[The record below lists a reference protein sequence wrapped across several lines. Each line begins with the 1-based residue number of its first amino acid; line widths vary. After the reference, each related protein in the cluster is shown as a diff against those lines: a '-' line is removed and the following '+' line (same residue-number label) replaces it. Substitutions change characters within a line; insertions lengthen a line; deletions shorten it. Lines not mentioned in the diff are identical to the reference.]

1 MRKFVMATMALM
13 LSCMASGGK
22 VRNSFAI
29 VVDSD
34 TYTSCK
40 DALEKYREAV
50 SFDGLEAFII
60 QADWQNPEQVR
71 DTLLHYY
78 ENEMLEGA
86 VFIGDIPVPMIRK
99 AHHLT
104 SAFKMDESMDWRDS
118 SVPSDRFYDDFDL
131 KFNFI
136 RRDSVETGF
145 FYYELAPASPQ
156 CIESDIYTGRIK
168 SSDTYGDKYVQ
179 IRRYL
184 EKAAAAKYEDNV
196 LDEVTSYTGDGSF
209 SNSLIAWKDESI
221 TLREQL
227 PAAFGKDREAT
238 FLLYAMQPFVKDM
251 LLDQIRRDD
260 LDLMLFH
267 EHGTPERQYL
277 SGIPSSDNMD
287 DYYES
292 GKRAA
297 RSMVRSNVRYGKTLE
312 EAMAYVTEKFGLDS
326 TWVCDAFDPEV
337 MKADSLFDLKTGI
350 VLSDIEE
357 ACPNVRMAIFD
368 ACYNGD
374 FRESDCIASRYIF
387 SKGKTLVGIGNSVNV
402 LQDKSSSDLL
412 GMLDCGYR
420 VGEWMRMTNIL
431 ESHIIGDPTYH
442 FTASDSGKVKPDL
455 HNTDVE
461 YWRAFTSEEYPCDIR
476 GLALHKLFSLN
487 AEGLSN
493 ILLDTYISDKAYML
507 RLQCMHLLAHYND
520 GNYSSLLMLATDDPY
535 EFIRRKAA
543 HFIGKVGDT
552 DFLAP
557 VLAKMYLREYNAGR
571 VAFNI
576 GYAAAHFPEAEMD
589 KAFNDALESA
599 GFVFDKETFRK
610 GWDNCAGGQ
619 IRMARNAM
627 ETLPQQGAKWRK
639 LYLHSLR
646 NEPYPYIADVVLNI
660 LKDGSEDLA
669 FRVQAAEVLGWF
681 TRAWNRAE
689 ICRQLEEYL
698 GTDGVPVE
706 LTNEITRTLG
716 RLAVYMR

>member
-1 MRKFVMATMALM
+1 MMATLALM

-22 VRNSFAI
+22 IRNSFAI

-60 QADWQNPEQVR
+60 QADWQSPEQVK

-104 SAFKMDESMDWRDS
+104 SAFKMDEGMDWRDS

-145 FYYELAPASPQ
+145 FYYELAPESPQ
-156 CIESDIYTGRIK
+156 YIESDIYTGRIK

-179 IRRYL
+179 ISRYL

-209 SNSLIAWKDESI
+209 SNSLIAWKDECI

-297 RSMVRSNVRYGKTLE
+297 RSMVRSNVRYGKTPE
-312 EAMAYVTEKFGLDS
+312 EAMAYVMEKFGLDS

-337 MKADSLFDLKTGI
+337 MKADSLYDLKTGI

-431 ESHIIGDPTYH
+431 ESHIIGDPTFH

-455 HNTDVE
+455 YNTDVE
-461 YWRAFTSEEYPCDIR
+461 YWRAFTSGECPCDIR

-493 ILLDTYISDKAYML
+493 ILLDTYVSAKEYML

-520 GNYSSLLMLATDDPY
+520 GNYSSLLMFATDDPY

-557 VLAKMYLREYNAGR
+557 ALAQMYLREYNAGR

-599 GFVFDKETFRK
+599 DYVFDKEAFRK

-627 ETLPQQGAKWRK
+627 ETLPQQGTKWRK
-639 LYLHSLR
+639 LYLQSLR

-660 LKDGSEDLA
+660 IKDGSEDLS

-689 ICRQLEEYL
+689 ICRQLEEYQ
-698 GTDGVPVE
+698 GADGVPVE
-706 LTNEITRTLG
+706 LKNEITRTLG